1 MDFVCELPVSP
12 DEQRLPGLR
21 FKLIVFTRKEVTG
34 GIKNT
39 HYGQNLS
46 FSTFVLYYVV
56 MKTDDLYSKALQF
69 EFLSIEEGMQLF
81 EEAPLT
87 ELMYVANELRKK
99 QVPYNKVTWQIDRNV
114 NTTNVCTA
122 NCKFCNFYRI
132 PGHAEAYIT
141 DIETYKR
148 KIEQTIRWGG
158 DQLLLQGG
166 HHPKLGLQFYV
177 DLFRQLKTLY
187 PTLKLHTLG
196 PPEVAHITKLEK
208 STHREVLTALK
219 EAGMDSL
226 PGAGAEILV
235 DRVRRLISKG
245 KCGSQEWLDIMHEAH
260 KLDITTSATMMFGH
274 VETVRERFE
283 HLVKIR
289 EVQSRKPETAK
300 GFLAFIPWT
309 FQDVDTLLTRI
320 RGVHNLTTADEYIRM
335 IAISRIMLP
344 NVKNIQASWLTV
356 GKQTAQICLH
366 GGANDFGSIML
377 EENVVSAAGA
387 PHRFTYKSIQ
397 QAIREA
403 GFEPQLRNQQYEF
416 RQLPEMI
423 EEQVIDY

>member
-1 MDFVCELPVSP
+1 MQL
-12 DEQRLPGLR
+12 
-21 FKLIVFTRKEVTG
+21 
-34 GIKNT
+34 T
-39 HYGQNLS
+39 H
-46 FSTFVLYYVV
+46 LY
-56 MKTDDLYSKALQF
+56 DKALDF
-69 EFLSIEEGMQLF
+69 GFLTIEEGIHLF
-81 EEAPLT
+81 ENAPLT

-99 QVPYNKVTWQIDRNV
+99 QVPHGKVTWQIDRNV
-114 NTTNVCTA
+114 NTTNVCIA

-141 DIETYKR
+141 DMPAYRKKISETIKY
-148 KIEQTIRWGG
+148 GG

-166 HHPKLGLQFYV
+166 HHPELGLDFYTNT
-177 DLFRQLKTLY
+177 FRQIKQEF
-187 PTLKLHTLG
+187 PTIKLHARG
-196 PPEVAHITKLEK
+196 PPEVAHIAKLEK
-208 STHREVLTALK
+208 MSHHEVLKALK

-245 KCGSQEWLDIMHEAH
+245 KCGAEEWLAIMHEAH

-274 VETVRERFE
+274 VETVQERFE

-289 EVQSRKPETAK
+289 EVQAKKPESAK

-309 FQDVDTLLTRI
+309 FQDVDTLLTKI
-320 RGVHNLTTADEYIRM
+320 RGVHNLTTPEEYIRM

-356 GKQTAQICLH
+356 GKQTAQLCLH
-366 GGANDFGSIML
+366 GGANDFGSIMI

-387 PHRFTYKSIQ
+387 PHRFTYKTIQ
-397 QAIREA
+397 EAIREA
-403 GFEPQLRNQQYEF
+403 GFEPQLRNQQYEW
-416 RQLPEMI
+416 REIPQVI
-423 EEQVIDY
+423 EEQVVNY